1 MGINYK
7 MQGRAELTRRLERL
21 VPGVTEAAAKAKLE
35 VAQEA
40 AAKIAARAPRRTGK
54 YAASIKGE
62 RQADNPNVKPVVG
75 HRASEDPDA
84 TGIYADFIWRFLEF
98 GTKPHS
104 TLRGGGSNAGK
115 RRAASSGTGLHQGSR
130 KFPHIYPTW
139 RSMKPKA
146 KRKIANAINKYIR
159 EDIRKK

>member
-21 VPGVTEAAAKAKLE
+21 VPGVTENVAKAKLE

-40 AAKIAARAPRRTGK
+40 AAKIAQAAPKRTGK

-62 RQADNPNVKPVVG
+62 RQADNPNVKPVIG
-75 HRASEDPDA
+75 HRESKDPDA
-84 TGIYADFIWRFLEF
+84 TGVYAPFIWRWLEF
-98 GTKPHS
+98 GTKPHV
-104 TLRGGGSNAGK
+104 TTKGGGSNAGK
-115 RRAASSGTGLHQGSR
+115 LRAAASGTGLHPGSR

>member
-40 AAKIAARAPRRTGK
+40 AAKIAAAAPGTGNYK
-54 YAASIKGE
+54 SRIKGE
-62 RQADNPNVKPVVG
+62 RQADNPNKGGTVKTRG
-75 HRASEDPDA
+75 HRESEDPDA
-84 TGIYADFIWRFLEF
+84 TGVYAPFFWRFLEF
-98 GTKPHS
+98 GTAPHS
-104 TLRGGGSNAGK
+104 TALGGGTVLGK
-115 RRAASSGTGLHQGSR
+115 KKADPGKLHPGSR
-130 KFPHIYPTW
+130 KFPHVYPTW

-146 KRKIANAINKYIR
+146 KRRIANAINKYIR
-159 EDIRKK
+159 EDLRKK